1 MRQIN
6 GKFVPDSGPR
16 APERRGAAATA
27 GCCGRGSAGREIA
40 LSLNARVAP
49 EIAGPQEEREGRDVR
64 RPGHAPV
71 RHHHVAVF
79 WVALAAGYQLGFE
92 GFSILLFAIFVEV
105 VWIDLF
111 SLWQRRQRH

>member
-1 MRQIN
+1 MRRIN

-64 RPGHAPV
+64 
-71 RHHHVAVF
+71 VAVF

>member
-1 MRQIN
+1 MFGGPVMHQFVTIN
-6 GKFVPDSGPR
+6 
-16 APERRGAAATA
+16 
-27 GCCGRGSAGREIA
+27 SA
-40 LSLNARVAP
+40 
-49 EIAGPQEEREGRDVR
+49 
-64 RPGHAPV
+64 
-71 RHHHVAVF
+71 VAVF